1 MKLNEDKCHFLV
13 SGNRNEHLWIKV
25 GGELIWES
33 SDEKL
38 LGVTIDNNL
47 NFNLHLK
54 NLCKKVGAKV
64 TALARIVK
72 LLPFYRKRILLKTFV
87 ESQFSYCPLI
97 WMFCSRQINRKI
109 NHIHERA
116 LRLVYDD
123 YTVSFE
129 ELLKQ
134 DKSVSIHHR
143 NLQYVAIEMYKVK
156 NDLSP
161 IIMKD
166 IFEQKEASSC
176 RSGCSFVR
184 PNVSTVNKGLNSLR
198 NFGPVVWDIML
209 PEKFKTCASLDEFK
223 NAIKSW
229 VPCNCRCRLCKNYI
243 PGLGFTE
250 IVN

>member
-38 LGVTIDNNL
+38 LGVTIDKNL
-47 NFNLHLK
+47 NFNLHLQ
-54 NLCKKVGAKV
+54 NVCKKVGAKV

-143 NLQYVAIEMYKVK
+143 NLQYVAIEMF
-156 NDLSP
+156 DCILFP
-161 IIMKD
+161 
-166 IFEQKEASSC
+166 A
-176 RSGCSFVR
+176 
-184 PNVSTVNKGLNSLR
+184 
-198 NFGPVVWDIML
+198 
-209 PEKFKTCASLDEFK
+209 
-223 NAIKSW
+223 
-229 VPCNCRCRLCKNYI
+229 
-243 PGLGFTE
+243 
-250 IVN
+250 